1 MWGDSEIA
9 HLLEMTAILEKSLQ
23 IKIDDAQVYMSI
35 KMQQL
40 YGHYGMNP
48 IVERAYSPTGQVI
61 IKRPNRNLKERLI
74 EQKRGMIALKDGLKC
89 LLLTLNFLS
98 K

>member
-1 MWGDSEIA
+1 
-9 HLLEMTAILEKSLQ
+9 MTAILEKSLQ

-48 IVERAYSPTGQVI
+48 IVETAYSPTGQTI
-61 IKRPNRNLKERLI
+61 IERPNRTLKEMLI
-74 EQKRGMIALKDGLKC
+74 EHERDMISPKDSSKC
-89 LLLTLNFLS
+89 ALLTLSFL
-98 K
+98 KAN

>member
-1 MWGDSEIA
+1 MS
-9 HLLEMTAILEKSLQ
+9 T
-23 IKIDDAQVYMSI
+23 KI
-35 KMQQL
+35 QQF
-40 YGHYGMNP
+40 YGHHGMNP

-74 EQKRGMIALKDGLKC
+74 EQKRGMIAHKDGLKC

-98 K
+98 Q

>member
-1 MWGDSEIA
+1 VGEFRDCTFIRNDGYLGEA
-9 HLLEMTAILEKSLQ
+9 FP
-23 IKIDDAQVYMSI
+23 IKFDDVQVYMSI
-35 KMQQL
+35 KRQQL

-74 EQKRGMIALKDGLKC
+74 EQKRGMIAHKDGLKC

-98 K
+98 Q